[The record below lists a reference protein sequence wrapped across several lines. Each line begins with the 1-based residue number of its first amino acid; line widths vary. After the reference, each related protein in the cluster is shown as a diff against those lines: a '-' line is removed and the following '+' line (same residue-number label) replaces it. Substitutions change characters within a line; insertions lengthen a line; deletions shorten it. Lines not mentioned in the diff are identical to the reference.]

1 MAGVDPS
8 ALRATRLLPGGRA
21 LPRTLADAL
30 APGRRPA
37 VLTAPLAPAATGTGR
52 FDLVAV
58 SWQRSQPGTA
68 VQVRVREGG
77 TWTGWEPLD
86 AGDDGPDAG
95 TEGAGGSDPK
105 ATAPLLT
112 GGADAVQVRV
122 DTATGTPPGGLR
134 VDLVDGGRAAADAGP
149 AAPPGSAAAA
159 TSTPAIITRQQ
170 WGADERLVKGTP
182 VVNARVRALFVHHT
196 DTINSYSRVQAYAQ
210 VRAIYAFH
218 TKVRGW
224 NDIGYNFL
232 VDRYGRVFE
241 GRRGSITA
249 AVMGAH
255 TGGFNTDSLGICV
268 LGTFVAQAPPK
279 AALDALAGVLA
290 WKAAAYGIN
299 PRAGVTLTSAGGPY
313 TPYPAGR
320 AVRISALSAHRDV
333 DSTECPGEALYA
345 LMPWLRRRVA
355 ALLTPGLIGPELS
368 APTATWGGPPVV
380 LDAAIPTTQT
390 WTLTVAPACGGA
402 PVRTLSGRAAR
413 RLSASWDLLDAHG
426 VPVAPGLYQL
436 ALNTRSPVGAVP
448 TWTTSIEVLP
458 TDAAPAGTCPVRRVP
473 AAEGADAVARAVAV
487 GRVVAPSAT
496 TAVLVGTGA
505 VGTDGVVAAPLA
517 HALGAPLLVTPADGL
532 APAVA
537 ADLLRRHTTRV
548 VVVGGVGPVGPAVAD
563 ALRALG
569 IPAVQRVAGA
579 TAAGTAAAV
588 AGTLA
593 AVVRPPGTP
602 VPTGV
607 VLVAA
612 GRPGLPDAVTAGAA
626 AAASDRPVLFVT
638 ARGVPAETAATLRLL
653 GVTTATVVA
662 GPAAVPDRALRG
674 LAALGVRSWTR
685 VSGDGRA
692 GTALALART
701 LPADPAAAPGDAWVA
716 AAGDGAVTDVVAA
729 SAAGRPVLLL
739 PGVVTAGLA
748 GWFAGR
754 PAHATWVLGGAAQ
767 VPTPLFAALTTAT
780 LTLQAPPAAGTTTS
794 KVETR

>member
-1 MAGVDPS
+1 MRRPLLTPIATLALTAAVTPVLVVLPTMARPAAPHTVRPQLEVLDLHTVDLGAYAAVAAPGAAALGRGVTAD
-8 ALRATRLLPGGRA
+8 RLLGR
-21 LPRTLADAL
+21 
-30 APGRRPA
+30 GPA
-37 VLTAPLAPAATGTGR
+37 VATPQTPTRR

-77 TWTGWEPLD
+77 SWTGWEPLD

-196 DTINSYSRVQAYAQ
+196 DTINSYSRAQAYAQ

-255 TGGFNTDSLGICV
+255 TGGFNTDSLGISV

-290 WKAAAYGIN
+290 WKAAQYGIN

-313 TPYPAGR
+313 TPFPAGR

-345 LMPWLRRRVA
+345 LMPWLRR
-355 ALLTPGLIGPELS
+355 
-368 APTATWGGPPVV
+368 GGWPP
-380 LDAAIPTTQT
+380 
-390 WTLTVAPACGGA
+390 CS
-402 PVRTLSGRAAR
+402 RRA
-413 RLSASWDLLDAHG
+413 
-426 VPVAPGLYQL
+426 
-436 ALNTRSPVGAVP
+436 
-448 TWTTSIEVLP
+448 
-458 TDAAPAGTCPVRRVP
+458 
-473 AAEGADAVARAVAV
+473 
-487 GRVVAPSAT
+487 
-496 TAVLVGTGA
+496 
-505 VGTDGVVAAPLA
+505 
-517 HALGAPLLVTPADGL
+517 
-532 APAVA
+532 
-537 ADLLRRHTTRV
+537 
-548 VVVGGVGPVGPAVAD
+548 
-563 ALRALG
+563 
-569 IPAVQRVAGA
+569 
-579 TAAGTAAAV
+579 
-588 AGTLA
+588 
-593 AVVRPPGTP
+593 
-602 VPTGV
+602 
-607 VLVAA
+607 
-612 GRPGLPDAVTAGAA
+612 
-626 AAASDRPVLFVT
+626 
-638 ARGVPAETAATLRLL
+638 
-653 GVTTATVVA
+653 
-662 GPAAVPDRALRG
+662 
-674 LAALGVRSWTR
+674 
-685 VSGDGRA
+685 
-692 GTALALART
+692 
-701 LPADPAAAPGDAWVA
+701 
-716 AAGDGAVTDVVAA
+716 
-729 SAAGRPVLLL
+729 
-739 PGVVTAGLA
+739 
-748 GWFAGR
+748 
-754 PAHATWVLGGAAQ
+754 
-767 VPTPLFAALTTAT
+767 
-780 LTLQAPPAAGTTTS
+780 
-794 KVETR
+794 